1 MADRSIE
8 GVTRL
13 LLENLQLQNEE
24 EHAAANRK
32 DDVNRLNLDCQ

>member
-1 MADRSIE
+1 MNNLTFIFSHVIE

-24 EHAAANRK
+24 EDAAANRK
-32 DDVNRLNLDCQ
+32 VISV